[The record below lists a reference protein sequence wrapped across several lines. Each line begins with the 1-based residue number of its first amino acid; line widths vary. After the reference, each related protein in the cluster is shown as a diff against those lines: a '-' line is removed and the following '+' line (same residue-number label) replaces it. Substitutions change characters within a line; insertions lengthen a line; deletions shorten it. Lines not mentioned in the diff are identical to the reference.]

1 MTIKKNTE
9 WGQEVAQCPPYQ
21 CVRSDHEMSTHLNN
35 HTANVFVLTGGSL
48 FETLGRPTTPVVG
61 GLAHCL
67 PCDAVSV
74 SIVARGTQ
82 IELTAVNDVVI
93 RNSWLHGGWLRG
105 PVLVVTNTGM
115 RRGRQIA
122 SRAHPHDGHLDVVS
136 VASMNMRQRVIGWSK
151 AKLGSHVP
159 HPKIVIS
166 RTTHVDLTVSP
177 KQLLVIDG
185 RRHNH
190 VSRVT
195 LTIAPDAAHVLIA
208 SGTNLYSR

>member
-9 WGQEVAQCPPYQ
+9 WGQEVTQCPPHQ
-21 CVRSDHEMSTHLNN
+21 RVGSDHEMGTHLNN
-35 HTANVFVLTGGSL
+35 QTANVFVLTGGSL
-48 FETLGRPTTPVVG
+48 FETLGRPNTPVVG

-67 PCDAVSV
+67 PCDAISV

-82 IELTAVNDVVI
+82 IELTAINDVAI
-93 RNSWLHGGWLRG
+93 RNSWLRGGWLRG

-115 RRGRQIA
+115 RGGRQIA
-122 SRAHPHDGHLDVVS
+122 TRAHPNDGHLDVVS
-136 VASMNMRQRVIGWSK
+136 VATMNMRQRIIGWSK
-151 AKLGSHVP
+151 AKSGNHVP
-159 HPKIVIS
+159 HPKILIS
-166 RTTHVDLTVSP
+166 RTTHLDLAVSA
-177 KQLLVIDG
+177 KQLIVIDG

-208 SGTNLYSR
+208 SGTNL

>member
-9 WGQEVAQCPPYQ
+9 WGQEIAQCPPYQ

-122 SRAHPHDGHLDVVS
+122 SRAHPNDGHLDVVS

-208 SGTNLYSR
+208 SGTNL

>member
-9 WGQEVAQCPPYQ
+9 WGQEVAQCPPHQ
-21 CVRSDHEMSTHLNN
+21 CVGSDHEMGTHLNN
-35 HTANVFVLTGGSL
+35 RTANVFVLAGGSL
-48 FETLGRPTTPVVG
+48 FETLGRPSAPIVG
-61 GLAHCL
+61 GVAHCL
-67 PCDAVSV
+67 PCDAITV
-74 SIVARGTQ
+74 SIVAKGTQ
-82 IELTAVNDVVI
+82 IELTAVNDVAI
-93 RNSWLHGGWLRG
+93 RNSWSHGGWLRG

-122 SRAHPHDGHLDVVS
+122 TRAHPNDGHLDVVS
-136 VASMNMRQRVIGWSK
+136 VATMNIRQRVIGWSK
-151 AKLGSHVP
+151 AKLGNHVP

-166 RTTHVDLTVSP
+166 RTTHLDLTVSP

-195 LTIAPDAAHVLIA
+195 LTIASDAAHVLIA
-208 SGTNLYSR
+208 SGTNL

>member
-1 MTIKKNTE
+1 MTIKKNTQ

-21 CVRSDHEMSTHLNN
+21 CVRSDYEMGAHLNN
-35 HTANVFVLTGGSL
+35 QTANVFVLSGGSL
-48 FETLGRPTTPVVG
+48 FETLGRPSAPVVG

-67 PCDAVSV
+67 PCDAISV
-74 SIVARGTQ
+74 SIVTRGAQ
-82 IELTAVNDVVI
+82 IELTAVNDVAI
-93 RNSWLHGGWLRG
+93 RNSWSHGGWLRG

-122 SRAHPHDGHLDVVS
+122 SRSHPNDGHLDVVS
-136 VASMNMRQRVIGWSK
+136 VASMTIRQRVIGWSK
-151 AKLGSHVP
+151 AKLGNHVP

-166 RTTHVDLTVSP
+166 RTTHLDLTVSS
-177 KQLLVIDG
+177 KQLLLIDG

-195 LTIAPDAAHVLIA
+195 LTIAPDSAHVLIA
-208 SGTNLYSR
+208 SGTNL